1 MTIEDIRYAGSS
13 SYIYSSVSIK
23 NKRTGQED
31 SGKGS
36 TIDVLEGQDVLA
48 ITGYIRDLG
57 YITTVYK
64 QAGYR
69 DDQIPQYVNSYFK
82 YDLTYGT
89 PTRSIL
95 VTKADGI
102 LQSTVQSLPV
112 NGYANYYAEILL
124 PQDVKYDPVSLR
136 LVAYI
141 QLSSTSETDIGS
153 FSVNLRPILVPVFR
167 IDHRPLRFPVYM
179 I

>member
-1 MTIEDIRYAGSS
+1 MTIEDIRYVGS

-31 SGKGS
+31 TGKGS

-48 ITGYIRDLG
+48 ITGYIRDVG
-57 YITTVYK
+57 YITTIYR

-82 YDLTYGT
+82 YTLKYGT
-89 PTRSIL
+89 PTRNIIVVEKEGVL
-95 VTKADGI
+95 P
-102 LQSTVQSLPV
+102 STVQSLPV

-124 PQDVKYDPVSLR
+124 PQDSRYDPVSLQ
-136 LVAYI
+136 LYAYI
-141 QLSSTSETDIGS
+141 QLSSTSETNIGS
-153 FSVNLRPILVPVFR
+153 FSVNLRPISVPVFR
-167 IDHRPLRFPVYM
+167 IDHRPLRFPAYM